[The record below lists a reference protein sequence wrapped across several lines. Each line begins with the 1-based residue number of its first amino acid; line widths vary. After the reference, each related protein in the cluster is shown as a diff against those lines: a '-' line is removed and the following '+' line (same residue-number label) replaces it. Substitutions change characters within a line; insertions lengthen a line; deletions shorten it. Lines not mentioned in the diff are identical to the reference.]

1 MAADSGR
8 PTILILL
15 HLTAAFSTISHS
27 NLLNQ
32 IISVGLSRIPTAHPK
47 NYQFQFFSI
56 CMWRATGLCPWL
68 PPFHY
73 LLPLGNI
80 FSDHCSRGNP
90 ALSLLQT
97 WFHTS
102 PPPAHPCPFEC
113 QISKPWFL
121 TTFSNAVRQNWSPHR
136 CPALSAQ

>member
-1 MAADSGR
+1 MAADFGR
-8 PTILILL
+8 LTILILL

-32 IISVGLSRIPTAHPK
+32 LISVKPHTDGTSEELPIPI
-47 NYQFQFFSI
+47 FSI
-56 CMWRATGLCPWL
+56 CVWRATGLCPWL

-80 FSDHCSRGNP
+80 FSDHCSRENP

-97 WFHTS
+97 WFHIS

-121 TTFSNAVRQNWSPHR
+121 TTFSNAVEMRQNWSPHR